1 MAESPQR
8 RSKVLHILMVVAAA
22 VLNTVLWILSLVN
35 VISSQ
40 AFLLGMLLVFL
51 ALGAAEL
58 ALDARRN
65 KAGPDRT
72 NNP

>member
-22 VLNTVLWILSLVN
+22 VLNTILWILSLVN

-40 AFLLGMLLVFL
+40 AFLLGMLLITL
-51 ALGAAEL
+51 ALGAGEL
-58 ALDARRN
+58 ALGARRN

-72 NNP
+72 NDP